1 MAIDSKDVVTAE
13 EWKKLI
19 ETTSSCLL
27 PEDPDEPW
35 QYIYVMRKV
44 PKHVV
49 DNLQKQRNEEL
60 AESKFADA
68 LELLKEINNLGYRV
82 GITTYNSGNDDSHF
96 RVIPY
101 WELNME

>member
-1 MAIDSKDVVTAE
+1 MIDNKDVVTAE

-19 ETTSSCLL
+19 EKTSSLL

-60 AESKFADA
+60 AVAKWADVRK
-68 LELLKEINNLGYRV
+68 LLKDINDLGYRI
-82 GITTYNSGNDDSHF
+82 GFDDAIGSLNEKRSF

-101 WELNME
+101 WELKIE

>member
-1 MAIDSKDVVTAE
+1 MIDSKDVVTAE

-19 ETTSSCLL
+19 EKTSSLL

-44 PKHVV
+44 PKHVI

-60 AESKFADA
+60 AIAKWADVRK
-68 LELLKEINNLGYRV
+68 LLKEINDLGYRI
-82 GITTYNSGNDDSHF
+82 GFDDAIGSLSEKRSF
-96 RVIPY
+96 RIIPY
-101 WELNME
+101 WELKIE

>member
-1 MAIDSKDVVTAE
+1 MIDSKDIVTAE

-19 ETTSSCLL
+19 EKTSSLL

-44 PKHVV
+44 PKHVI

-60 AESKFADA
+60 AIAKWADVRK
-68 LELLKEINNLGYRV
+68 LLKEINDLGYRI
-82 GITTYNSGNDDSHF
+82 GFDDAIGSLSEKRSF

-101 WELNME
+101 WELKIE

>member
-1 MAIDSKDVVTAE
+1 MIDSKDVVTAE

-19 ETTSSCLL
+19 EKTSSLL

-44 PKHVV
+44 PKHVI

-60 AESKFADA
+60 AIAKWADVRK
-68 LELLKEINNLGYRV
+68 LLKEINDLGYRI
-82 GITTYNSGNDDSHF
+82 GFDDAIGSLSEKRSF

-101 WELNME
+101 WELKIE

>member
-1 MAIDSKDVVTAE
+1 MIDSKDVVTAE

-19 ETTSSCLL
+19 EKTSSLL

-44 PKHVV
+44 PKHVI

-60 AESKFADA
+60 AIAKWADVRK
-68 LELLKEINNLGYRV
+68 LLKEINDLGYRI
-82 GITTYNSGNDDSHF
+82 GFDDAIGSFSEKRSF

-101 WELNME
+101 WELKIE

>member
-1 MAIDSKDVVTAE
+1 MIDSKDVVTAE

-19 ETTSSCLL
+19 ETMSNLL
-27 PEDPDEPW
+27 PENPDEPW

-49 DNLQKQRNEEL
+49 DNLQKQRNEKL
-60 AESKFADA
+60 AVAKWADVRKL
-68 LELLKEINNLGYRV
+68 LEEINSLGYRI
-82 GITTYNSGNDDSHF
+82 GFDDAIGPFNEKRSF

-101 WELNME
+101 WELKIE

>member
-1 MAIDSKDVVTAE
+1 MIDSKDVVTAE

-19 ETTSSCLL
+19 EKTSSLL

-44 PKHVV
+44 PKHVI
-49 DNLQKQRNEEL
+49 DNLQKQRNKEL
-60 AESKFADA
+60 AIAKWADVRKL
-68 LELLKEINNLGYRV
+68 LEDINGLGYRI
-82 GITTYNSGNDDSHF
+82 GFDDAIGSLSEKRSF

-101 WELNME
+101 WELKIE

>member
-1 MAIDSKDVVTAE
+1 MIDSKDVVTAE

-19 ETTSSCLL
+19 EKTSSLL

-44 PKHVV
+44 PKHVI

-60 AESKFADA
+60 AIAKWADVRKL
-68 LELLKEINNLGYRV
+68 LEDINGLGYRI
-82 GITTYNSGNDDSHF
+82 GFDDAIGSLSEKRSF

-101 WELNME
+101 WELKIE

>member
-1 MAIDSKDVVTAE
+1 MIDSKDVVTAE

-19 ETTSSCLL
+19 EKTSSLL

-44 PKHVV
+44 PKHVI

-60 AESKFADA
+60 AVAKWADVRK
-68 LELLKEINNLGYRV
+68 LLKEINDLGYRI
-82 GITTYNSGNDDSHF
+82 GFDDAIGSLSEKRSF

-101 WELNME
+101 WELKIE

>member
-1 MAIDSKDVVTAE
+1 MIDSKDVVTAE

-19 ETTSSCLL
+19 EKTSSLL

-44 PKHVV
+44 PKHVI

-60 AESKFADA
+60 AIAKWADVRK
-68 LELLKEINNLGYRV
+68 LLKDINDLGYRI
-82 GITTYNSGNDDSHF
+82 GFDDAIGSLSEKRSF

-101 WELNME
+101 WELKIE